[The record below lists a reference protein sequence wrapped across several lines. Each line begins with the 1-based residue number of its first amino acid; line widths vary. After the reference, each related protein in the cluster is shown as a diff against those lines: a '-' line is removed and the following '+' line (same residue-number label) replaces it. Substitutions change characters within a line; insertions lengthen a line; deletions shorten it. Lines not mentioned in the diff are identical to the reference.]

1 MVVVEDV
8 VWNLYIS
15 PKNSDITISLI
26 MTNLLPYI
34 QKIEL
39 LGKMLK

>member
-1 MVVVEDV
+1 MVVVKDAV
-8 VWNLYIS
+8 VIKQL
-15 PKNSDITISLI
+15 KNSDITISLI